1 VSAHSNNDT
10 LDDGNKLNISTTLS
24 ALPST
29 TIPVVKDCVLEMTET
44 EISLIVDLFNSNR
57 VNVLDIHVSFSGTSN
72 EKHFLS
78 DFHVVLINPIGQEI
92 LYTLDRWLFRYVTWT
107 LNAGIRNIKL
117 HFKENRNYC
126 IKREKKL
133 HHFAFEN
140 TQNIIRSINLAT
152 NYEVCSSYK
161 ETSSGEVK
169 RTCCHV
175 TKSNSMKSDYGCSKL
190 ASFLYASS
198 VPRIVVTFLMN
209 VFVNFYLMWLLYVL
223 LSRTKFDLK
232 YPKYYKLEESR
243 ISLSF
248 ILLKIIWEENGRV

>member
-1 VSAHSNNDT
+1 MLSLILYCGLISFVVSAHSNNDT

-169 RTCCHV
+169 RTCCQI
-175 TKSNSMKSDYGCSKL
+175 TKSNSTKFNDGCSEPK
-190 ASFLYASS
+190 SFLYGSS
-198 VPRIVVTFLMN
+198 GLWN
-209 VFVNFYLMWLLYVL
+209 VIFAVMVLFSLFYLMWY
-223 LSRTKFDLK
+223 
-232 YPKYYKLEESR
+232 
-243 ISLSF
+243 
-248 ILLKIIWEENGRV
+248 